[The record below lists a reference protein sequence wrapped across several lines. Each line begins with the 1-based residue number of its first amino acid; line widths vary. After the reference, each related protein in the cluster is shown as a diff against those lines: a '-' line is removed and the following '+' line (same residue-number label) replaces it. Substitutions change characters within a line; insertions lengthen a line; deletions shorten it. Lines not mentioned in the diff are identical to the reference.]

1 MSYTI
6 SGLPLEI
13 FTPLFG
19 LRDEELALRGISR
32 TIVDAK
38 PSFPCR
44 ITLAEAE
51 LGERVYL
58 LNFEHQPARTP
69 YRSSHA
75 IFVREAASH
84 TATYVDRIPES
95 LRMRLLSIRAFDA
108 EGTMIDAEVIDGVH
122 LEPLI
127 ERLFAD
133 PAAAYLHVHNAKR
146 GCYAARVDRSSL
158 AALVCRNERRA
169 VG

>member
-6 SGLPLEI
+6 SGLPIGL
-13 FTPLFG
+13 FAPLFG
-19 LRDEELALRGISR
+19 LSDDELARRGVSR

-38 PSFPCR
+38 PGFPCR

-75 IFVREAASH
+75 IFVREDASH
-84 TATYVDRIPES
+84 TATSVDRIPES
-95 LRMRLLSIRAFDA
+95 LRLRLLSVRAFDA
-108 EGTMIDAEVIDGVH
+108 EGTMIDADVVEGAQ
-122 LEPLI
+122 LEQLI
-127 ERLFAD
+127 ERFLAD
-133 PAAAYLHVHNAKR
+133 PGAAYLHVHNARR
-146 GCYAARVDRSSL
+146 GCYAARVDRTASD
-158 AALVCRNERRA
+158 AFVRRNECGT
-169 VG
+169 V